1 MKFIFEGEEFK
12 ISFKHVQP
20 GTVRSTRCYIWKG
33 GNGDEPWARGGATCD
48 PSDTFSK
55 EIGRKLALTRA
66 LKNTLHFPAHWDR
79 RAFRTA
85 AWKAYLGRKEKAASG
100 IGLVLLPVYDGA
112 FLYGTIVKIGPA

>member
-1 MKFIFEGEEFK
+1 MKFTFENEEFK
-12 ISFKHVQP
+12 ISFKYVQP

-33 GNGDEPWARGGATCD
+33 ENSDDPWARGGATCD

-66 LKNTLHFPAHWDR
+66 LNNTLHLEVCDPTPQYPAMARHVDHFPARWDR

-85 AWKAYLGRKEKAASG
+85 AWKAYLGRK
-100 IGLVLLPVYDGA
+100 PVNDSSA
-112 FLYGTIVKIGPA
+112 ESR